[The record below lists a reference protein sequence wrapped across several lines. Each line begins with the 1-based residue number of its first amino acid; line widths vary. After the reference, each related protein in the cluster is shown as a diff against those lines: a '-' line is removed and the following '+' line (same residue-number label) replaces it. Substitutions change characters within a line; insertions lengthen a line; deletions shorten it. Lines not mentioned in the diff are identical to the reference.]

1 MQHMLCRQ
9 NITYYSKQ
17 EKFLSQVNF
26 TVLDGI
32 DIGGGH
38 SISRRGGRQVVLLG
52 YDGRKQANGV
62 CAEHCDCWVGK
73 QVGKAKGTGEIGG

>member
-17 EKFLSQVNF
+17 ENFLSQVNF

-32 DIGGGH
+32 GLGCGH
-38 SISRRGGRQVVLLG
+38 QISSRGGRQVVLLG
-52 YDGRKQANGV
+52 DGGRKRKWFVQSIVN
-62 CAEHCDCWVGK
+62 VGLENK
-73 QVGKAKGTGEIGG
+73 LGRLKEQEN

>member
-32 DIGGGH
+32 GIGCGH
-38 SISRRGGRQVVLLG
+38 QISSRGGRQVVLLG
-52 YDGRKQANGV
+52 DEGRKKAKVV
-62 CAEHCDCWVGK
+62 CAKHCECWIGK
-73 QVGKAKGTGEIGG
+73 QVGKAKGTGELG